1 MIVGMVVDHGRRH
14 GMKWYIVESTFLRRE
29 VVFVSSGF
37 RSSGNLSTKK
47 QGMKFLWRKN
57 LGG

>member
-1 MIVGMVVDHGRRH
+1 MVLDHGRRH
-14 GMKWYIVESTFLRRE
+14 GMKWYMVESTFLRRE

-37 RSSGNLSTKK
+37 RSSGKLSTKK
-47 QGMKFLWRKN
+47 QGMKVLWRKN